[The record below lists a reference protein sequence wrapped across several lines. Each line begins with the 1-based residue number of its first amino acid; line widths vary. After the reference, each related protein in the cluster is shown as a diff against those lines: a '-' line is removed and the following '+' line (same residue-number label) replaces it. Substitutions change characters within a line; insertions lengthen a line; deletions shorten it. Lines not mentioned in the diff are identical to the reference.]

1 MSVTVQEGE
10 REEVKR
16 IVERLIAEGRAQEA
30 VILIYLLRYPRGA
43 LLADIREVVG
53 KGKMASHRQTLVYI
67 MRLKELGLIE
77 EERRRRNRLFWLTE
91 KGVKVAEMLANVL
104 RGLE

>member
-1 MSVTVQEGE
+1 VSVVAQEGE

-16 IVERLIAEGRAQEA
+16 IVERLIVEGRAQEV

-53 KGKMASHRQTLVYI
+53 RGRMASHRQTLVYI
-67 MRLKELGLIE
+67 MRLKELGLIK

-91 KGVKVAEMLANVL
+91 KGVEVAKMLANL
-104 RGLE
+104 MKGLE

>member
-1 MSVTVQEGE
+1 VSAAAQEGE
-10 REEVKR
+10 REEVKH
-16 IVERLIAEGRAQEA
+16 IVERLIAEGRAQEV

-53 KGKMASHRQTLVYI
+53 RGRMASHRQTLVYI
-67 MRLKELGLIE
+67 MRLKELGLIA

-91 KGVKVAEMLANVL
+91 KGVKVAEMLANL
-104 RGLE
+104 MKGLE

>member
-1 MSVTVQEGE
+1 MSVVVQEGE
-10 REEVKR
+10 REEVKQ
-16 IVERLIAEGRAQEA
+16 IVERLITEGRAQEV

-53 KGKMASHRQTLVYI
+53 KGKVASHRQTLVYI

-77 EERRRRNRLFWLTE
+77 EERRRRNRLFYLTE
-91 KGVKVAEMLANVL
+91 KGVKVAEMLANLLKGV
-104 RGLE
+104 E

>member
-1 MSVTVQEGE
+1 VSVVAQEGE

-16 IVERLIAEGRAQEA
+16 IVERLIAEGRAQEV

-53 KGKMASHRQTLVYI
+53 RGRMASHRQTLVYI

-91 KGVKVAEMLANVL
+91 KGVEVAKMFANL
-104 RGLE
+104 MKGLE

>member
-1 MSVTVQEGE
+1 VSVVAQEGE

-16 IVERLIAEGRAQEA
+16 IVERLIVEGRAQEV

-43 LLADIREVVG
+43 LLADIRELVG
-53 KGKMASHRQTLVYI
+53 RGRMASHRQTLVYI
-67 MRLKELGLIE
+67 MRLKELGLIG

-91 KGVKVAEMLANVL
+91 KGVEVAKMLANL
-104 RGLE
+104 MKGLE

>member
-1 MSVTVQEGE
+1 MVAQEGE

-16 IVERLIAEGRAQEA
+16 IVERLIVEGRAQEV

-43 LLADIREVVG
+43 LLADIRELVG
-53 KGKMASHRQTLVYI
+53 RGRMASHRQTLVYI
-67 MRLKELGLIE
+67 MRLKELGLIG

-91 KGVKVAEMLANVL
+91 KGVEVAKMLANL
-104 RGLE
+104 MKGLE